1 MKIAVEVSLDDC
13 LKTILETAQKRI
25 NALDEL
31 KAKNV
36 SSDRLLLEIRKGDEL
51 SVMRKLGLTDR
62 TVVTL
67 MDMPLADLVNDSRDY
82 YEKVVEHLKE
92 IV

>member
-1 MKIAVEVSLDDC
+1 MR
-13 LKTILETAQKRI
+13 TILETAQKRI
-25 NALDEL
+25 NAFDEL

-36 SSDRLLLEIRKGDEL
+36 GVDSILQEIHKGDEL
-51 SVMRKLGLTDR
+51 SVMRILGLTGR

-67 MDMPLADLVNDSRDY
+67 MDMPLADLVTESRDY

>member
-1 MKIAVEVSLDDC
+1 MDS
-13 LKTILETAQKRI
+13 ILQ
-25 NALDEL
+25 
-31 KAKNV
+31 
-36 SSDRLLLEIRKGDEL
+36 EIHKGDEL
-51 SVMRKLGLTDR
+51 SVMRILGLTGR

-67 MDMPLADLVNDSRDY
+67 MDMPLADLVIESRDY

>member
-1 MKIAVEVSLDDC
+1 MKLVVEVPLGDC
-13 LKTILETAQKRI
+13 LRTILETAQKRI
-25 NALDEL
+25 NAFDEL

-36 SSDRLLLEIRKGDEL
+36 STDSFILEIHKGNEL
-51 SVMRKLGLTDR
+51 SVKRKFGLTGR
-62 TVVTL
+62 TVTTL
-67 MDMPLADLVNDSRDY
+67 MDLPLADIVNECRDY

>member
-1 MKIAVEVSLDDC
+1 
-13 LKTILETAQKRI
+13 
-25 NALDEL
+25 
-31 KAKNV
+31 
-36 SSDRLLLEIRKGDEL
+36 
-51 SVMRKLGLTDR
+51 MRKFGLTGR

>member
-1 MKIAVEVSLDDC
+1 MR
-13 LKTILETAQKRI
+13 TILETAQKRI
-25 NALDEL
+25 NAFDEL

-36 SSDRLLLEIRKGDEL
+36 SVDCILQEIHKGDEL
-51 SVMRKLGLTDR
+51 SVMRILGLTGR

-67 MDMPLADLVNDSRDY
+67 MDMPLADLVTESRDY

>member
-1 MKIAVEVSLDDC
+1 MR
-13 LKTILETAQKRI
+13 TILETAQKRI
-25 NALDEL
+25 NAFDEL

-36 SSDRLLLEIRKGDEL
+36 SVDSILQEIHKGDEL
-51 SVMRKLGLTDR
+51 SVMRILGLTGR

-67 MDMPLADLVNDSRDY
+67 MDMPLADLVTESRDY

>member
-1 MKIAVEVSLDDC
+1 MDGC
-13 LKTILETAQKRI
+13 LRTILETAQKRI
-25 NALDEL
+25 NAFDEL

-36 SSDRLLLEIRKGDEL
+36 SVDSLLPEIHKGDEL
-51 SVMRKLGLTDR
+51 SVMRKFGLTDR

-82 YEKVVEHLKE
+82 YEKVIEHLKE